1 MVHHHPETPAAT
13 DGVRR
18 GATSQDILSAA
29 TTLCVK
35 KRDPEDVDGTNSSNQ
50 SQTPRRKFLKHLPAI
65 WHPLSWVVLGTT
77 SETETCMLTTY
88 NELLGS
94 KKGGA
99 VSSSR
104 GVYLFR
110 KPNFLLSLYWAG
122 M

>member
-1 MVHHHPETPAAT
+1 MAHHHPETPAAT

-29 TTLCVK
+29 TTLCAK

-94 KKGGA
+94 KKGGG
-99 VSSSR
+99 SIIKQ
-104 GVYLFR
+104 GCLFVQ
-110 KPNFLLSLYWAG
+110 KT
-122 M
+122 